1 MTSEQARTEVLI
13 VGGGVAALEA
23 ALALNERGQGHTRTT
38 LLAPNSEFSY
48 RPVRV
53 GEPFGRPEARNYS
66 LARVAADLGLER
78 KVDTL
83 KWVDATKRLVHTEG
97 GLALTYD
104 VLLLAL
110 GARTYPSLAH
120 ALTLDPARL
129 DEQLHGVIQDVEC
142 GSIRSIAFVIPSV
155 YAWPLPIYEL
165 ALMAERRAYEM
176 NLSLEVTVVTPE
188 EAPLA
193 IFGGAS
199 SDELRRLLDRRGIT
213 VLTSS
218 HCVVREPGHL
228 TIYPANRQ
236 VVADR
241 VIALPELHGP
251 ALPGIPRSAVNGFIS
266 ADRHGRVEGQE
277 RVFAAGDLTDFPIKH
292 GGIAAQQADAAADSI
307 AAFAG
312 ADIVPQPFVPTIHGL
327 LWGGDRPLY
336 FRARVTGAHGSA
348 SSVTTEPLWTPP
360 AKIHARYLGPYLDAL
375 DHAAA
380 AAA

>member
-1 MTSEQARTEVLI
+1 MSSEKTQTEVLI

-23 ALALNERGQGHTRTT
+23 ALALNARGQGLTRTT

-53 GEPFGRPEARNYS
+53 GEPFGRPEARTYP
-66 LARVAADLGLER
+66 LDAVATDLGLER
-78 KVDTL
+78 IVDSL
-83 KWVDATKRLVHTEG
+83 KWVDTTERVVRTEG
-97 GLALTYD
+97 GLKLGYD
-104 VLLLAL
+104 ALLLAV
-110 GARTYPSLAH
+110 GARTYPSLEH

-129 DEQLHGVIQDVEC
+129 DEQLHGVIQDVEG
-142 GSIRSIAFVIPSV
+142 GSIHSIAFVIPSV

-176 NLSLEVTVVTPE
+176 NISLEVTLVTPE

-199 SDELRRLLDRRGIT
+199 SDELRRLLARRGIA

-218 HCVVREPGHL
+218 HCMMHEPGRL
-228 TIYPANRQ
+228 TVYPANRP
-236 VVADR
+236 VVADL
-241 VIALPELHGP
+241 VIALPELNGP
-251 ALPGIPRSAVNGFIS
+251 ALPGIPRRAVNGFIS
-266 ADRHGRVEGQE
+266 TDRHGRVDGLE

-307 AAFAG
+307 AALAG

-348 SSVTTEPLWTPP
+348 STVTTEPLWTPP
-360 AKIHARYLGPYLDAL
+360 AKIHARYLGPYLDSL
-375 DHAAA
+375 DHPATAVA
-380 AAA
+380 